1 MSLSS
6 PRAGHAECTAGC
18 TPGYTLGPPRPP
30 THSDLAPDAVQ
41 AGDALVALDA
51 LVASVALDR
60 GIALNPGMLH
70 HLQGTERGALR
81 AQHPPT
87 CGCLLSAKG
96 CCRDFEGWLVVQG
109 CCLIQT
115 SPSHGRLPSLLLHA
129 AHRGHPSSIQ
139 SHGKPWDWG
148 SCRSLGA
155 GDRVCAARLWMLGM
169 PVSCCPRG
177 KSQGKKPW
185 GTKAG
190 DQGPAAAGGAASG
203 RAPQETHG
211 LRNTPA
217 AYSRSCFSWI
227 SRRC

>member
-6 PRAGHAECTAGC
+6 PRAGHAECAAGC

-51 LVASVALDR
+51 LVASVALDG

-87 CGCLLSAKG
+87 CGCLLSTKG
-96 CCRDFEGWLVVQG
+96 CCHDVEGWLVVQG

-129 AHRGHPSSIQ
+129 AHRGHPSSTQ
-139 SHGKPWDWG
+139 SHGKPRDWG

-169 PVSCCPRG
+169 PVSCCPG
-177 KSQGKKPW
+177 PEGQIPGE
-185 GTKAG
+185 KAMG
-190 DQGPAAAGGAASG
+190 DQGRRPRASCCWWCCLREG
-203 RAPQETHG
+203 STGDPRAQKHT
-211 LRNTPA
+211 
-217 AYSRSCFSWI
+217 SCLLTLVFLLDFT
-227 SRRC
+227 